1 MLHSL
6 SLLHWYILHTC
17 QVDSFVLN
25 KLPEAPVLT
34 INTLIVI
41 SPVFIQIEVT
51 QNIRIIYTKYTDLVF
66 GSLICAR

>member
-1 MLHSL
+1 M
-6 SLLHWYILHTC
+6 C

-34 INTLIVI
+34 INTLIKI

-66 GSLICAR
+66 GSLICAW

>member
-1 MLHSL
+1 M
-6 SLLHWYILHTC
+6 Y

-34 INTLIVI
+34 INRLIVL

-51 QNIRIIYTKYTDLVF
+51 QNI
-66 GSLICAR
+66 

>member
-1 MLHSL
+1 M
-6 SLLHWYILHTC
+6 C

-51 QNIRIIYTKYTDLVF
+51 QNI
-66 GSLICAR
+66 